1 MKSVAPTNETTMK
14 RVTQSLLMQLHLTD
28 QEIVRRKELLA
39 LSEEDIGLLVRC
51 RPFIE
56 ENIDVIVNEFY
67 EEQTSIEEI
76 ALLIGDLDTLQ
87 RLHAAQRKYVLDLFS
102 GFTDIEYVNNRLRIG
117 LVHKRI
123 GVEPKLYLSAVKTLK
138 DIINKALERSIRD
151 PALLA
156 KTCQALDKLL
166 YFDVTLVFD
175 TYIRSLISEIE
186 TAKERS
192 ENYAKNLEF
201 QVAERTR
208 QLKEL
213 SDRDPLSNLFNQR
226 AFRAALRREMA
237 HAKRVL
243 TPLALIYFDVDNFKQ
258 LNDQQG
264 HPFGD
269 SVLKFL
275 GDTLLQEVRE
285 TDLPCRYG
293 GDEFCII
300 LPECD
305 YEAAEVVCRK
315 IIEVFGAK
323 FPTITLSFGIAQ
335 TGPTTFVEP
344 DELIKQADEKMY
356 QAKAEPG
363 FQVKW

>member
-1 MKSVAPTNETTMK
+1 MK
-14 RVTQSLLMQLHLTD
+14 RVTQSLMMQMHLTEH
-28 QEIVRRKELLA
+28 EIVRRKELLA
-39 LSEEDIGLLVRC
+39 LGEEDIALLVRC
-51 RPFIE
+51 KPYIE

-102 GFTDIEYVNNRLRIG
+102 GFTDMEYVNNRLRIG

-138 DIINKALERSIRD
+138 DMIYHALERSISD

-156 KTCQALDKLL
+156 RTYQALDKLL
-166 YFDVTLVFD
+166 FFDVTLVFD

-186 TAKERS
+186 TARERS
-192 ENYAKNLEF
+192 ENYAKNLEL

-226 AFRAALRREMA
+226 AFRDFLRRELA
-237 HAKRVL
+237 HAKRFL
-243 TPLALIYFDVDNFKQ
+243 SPLSLVYFDVDQFKT
-258 LNDQQG
+258 LNDQHG

-269 SVLKFL
+269 SVIRFL
-275 GDTLLQEVRE
+275 GETLLQEVRE

-305 YEAAEVVCRK
+305 SDSAEVVCRK
-315 IIEVFGAK
+315 IMEVFGVK
-323 FPTITLSFGIAQ
+323 FPEVTLSFGIAQ
-335 TGPTTFVEP
+335 TGPAAYLEP
-344 DELIKQADEKMY
+344 DELIKLADSKMY
-356 QAKAEPG
+356 QAKALPG
-363 FQVKW
+363 FQIQK

>member
-1 MKSVAPTNETTMK
+1 MK
-14 RVTQSLLMQLHLTD
+14 RVTQSLLLQLHITD
-28 QEIVRRKELLA
+28 QEIMRRKELLSLGDA
-39 LSEEDIGLLVRC
+39 DIELLVRC

-123 GVEPKLYLSAVKTLK
+123 GVEPKLYLSAVKTLQ
-138 DIINKALERSIRD
+138 DIIHQALKRSIGD
-151 PALLA
+151 GALLA
-156 KTCQALDKLL
+156 KTYQALDKLIF
-166 YFDVTLVFD
+166 FDVTLVFD

-192 ENYAKNLEF
+192 ENYAKNLEN

-226 AFRAALRREMA
+226 AFREVLRRELA
-237 HAKRVL
+237 HAKRYF
-243 TPLALIYFDVDNFKQ
+243 TPLALVYFDVDQFKQ
-258 LNDQQG
+258 LNDTQG

-269 SVLKFL
+269 SVIRCL
-275 GDTLLQEVRE
+275 GEALLHEVRE
-285 TDLPCRYG
+285 TDYPCRYG
-293 GDEFCII
+293 GDEFCIV
-300 LPECD
+300 LPGCD
-305 YEAAEVVCRK
+305 CDAAEAVCWK
-315 IIEVFGAK
+315 IIDAFRAK
-323 FPTITLSFGIAQ
+323 FPEITLSFGCAQ
-335 TGPTTFVEP
+335 TGPETFHEP
-344 DELIKQADEKMY
+344 DELIKLADQKMY
-356 QAKAEPG
+356 QAKSQPG
-363 FQVKW
+363 FQIRK

>member
-1 MKSVAPTNETTMK
+1 MK
-14 RVTQSLLMQLHLTD
+14 RVTQSLMMQMHLTD
-28 QEIVRRKELLA
+28 HEIVRRKELLG
-39 LSEEDIGLLVRC
+39 LQEEDVELLVRC
-51 RPFIE
+51 KPFVE
-56 ENIDVIVNEFY
+56 EHIDSIVNEFY

-123 GVEPKLYLSAVKTLK
+123 GVEPKLYLSAVKTLR
-138 DIINKALERSIRD
+138 DMICKALERSLPD
-151 PALLA
+151 LTLLA
-156 KTCQALDKLL
+156 KTCQALDKLI

-186 TAKERS
+186 TAKARS

-201 QVAERTR
+201 QVTERTR

-213 SDRDPLSNLFNQR
+213 SDRDPLSNLYNRR
-226 AFRAALRREMA
+226 AFRNFLRRELA
-237 HAKRVL
+237 HAKRL
-243 TPLALIYFDVDNFKQ
+243 QTPLTLVYFDVDHFKR

-269 SVLKFL
+269 SVLRFL
-275 GDTLLQEVRE
+275 GTILLQEVRE

-305 YEAAEVVCRK
+305 SDSAEAVCRK
-315 IIEVFGAK
+315 VADVFKEK
-323 FPTITLSFGIAQ
+323 FHEITLSFGIAQ
-335 TGPTTFVEP
+335 TGPDSFLEP
-344 DELIKQADEKMY
+344 DELVKLADEKMY
-356 QAKAEPG
+356 QAKAQPG
-363 FQVKW
+363 FQFQK